1 MKRWV
6 GVVMALVA
14 AVTGLVPDGA
24 GARGVD
30 TRTSF
35 IVMLKSFDDIDAV
48 VADVTDSGGEVT
60 SVFRWAV
67 GGFAARLTGEEVR
80 HLLRDP
86 RVEGVSRN
94 KHVRKREVD
103 GRAVAR
109 AATVAAAP
117 TVEADAQYQLD
128 RIDQTNLPLNGT
140 YAPPATGAGVQIY
153 MIDTGVRA
161 THVDLAGRVI
171 HGIDVVGVDE
181 QGRPATPSDDCDG
194 HGTHTAALA
203 AGTKFG
209 VAKLA
214 TIVAVRVLDCSGE
227 GDVESVVRG
236 IDWVIK
242 HHRSGTLAVAN
253 LSLGVSA
260 DDDSKP
266 LDVAVA
272 DLLKDGIVPVTAAGN
287 DGLDA
292 CSISPGH
299 IPEVLNVGATNQNDE
314 RFTSAFGASSYGRCI
329 DLFAPGVRILSAG
342 IDSDTAEATLTGTS
356 MASPLVAGYVA
367 MIGEKNPGACPAA
380 VHDAVVAR
388 ATPNVVK
395 NAGTGSPSLLLN
407 VNDVSA
413 VDDSSPGTPSALV
426 SSPTAGGI
434 VVSWDPGCDGGA
446 DGDVTSVRVYRDK
459 ETDPMKT
466 LSVRGATRVVV
477 SGLDTDSTYR
487 VSVRRRTKFGSS
499 DWSRKSVAMRPLAL
513 KVGGKV
519 LTSNLAKSTEARVR
533 GTWTVDDANRWN
545 CHSTPGAARL
555 HFTRDA
561 PCAVSVT
568 PAYTNVPFQRVYSP
582 SETAAPSSSGG
593 GARFVY
599 VATTRRL
606 FAIDARNHVVRST
619 TVVGPA
625 DGVVTGRY
633 KLSRTVNGFSAS
645 TGSAAKSLEFREI
658 TTEFTP
664 SDLGAALSDG
674 VVYLPPPDG
683 RWFRSRI
690 GAIGTLVIVR

>member
-6 GVVMALVA
+6 GVIAALVV
-14 AVTGLVPDGA
+14 AVTAFIPDAA
-24 GARGVD
+24 GAQGVD
-30 TRTSF
+30 SRSSY
-35 IVMLKSFDDIDAV
+35 IVMLKSYDDIDSVAAV
-48 VADVTDSGGEVT
+48 VSGDGGTVT

-67 GGFAARLTGEEVR
+67 GGFAARLTNDQVQR
-80 HLLRDP
+80 LMRDP

-94 KHVRKREVD
+94 KRVRKRDVSAEASLVP
-103 GRAVAR
+103 AVE
-109 AATVAAAP
+109 T
-117 TVEADAQYQLD
+117 DAQYQLD
-128 RIDQTNLPLNGT
+128 RIDQVGLPLNGT

-161 THVDLAGRVI
+161 THSDLVGRVI
-171 HGIDVVGVDE
+171 HGIDVVGVDD

-214 TIVAVRVLDCSGE
+214 TVVAVRVLDCSGE

-260 DDDSKP
+260 DDESKP

-272 DLLKDGIVPVTAAGN
+272 DLLKDGIVPVTAGGN

-314 RFTSAFGASSYGRCI
+314 RFASAFGASSYGRCI

-342 IDSDTAEATLTGTS
+342 IESDTAEATLTGTS

-367 MIGEKNPGACPAA
+367 MIGEKNPGACPTA
-380 VHDAVVAR
+380 VHDAVVSR
-388 ATPNVVK
+388 ATPNAVK
-395 NAGTGSPSLLLN
+395 NAGAGSPSVLLN
-407 VNDVSA
+407 VTDVSA
-413 VDDSSPGTPSALV
+413 VGDSAPGTPSALV

-434 VVSWDPGCDGGA
+434 VVSWDSGCDGGA
-446 DGDVTSVRVYRDK
+446 DTDVTTVRVYRDGQTK
-459 ETDPMKT
+459 PTETMN
-466 LSVRGATRVVV
+466 VRGVTRVTVR
-477 SGLDTDSTYR
+477 GLDESSTYR
-487 VSVRRRTKFGSS
+487 VSVRRRTKFGVS
-499 DWSRKSVAMRPLAL
+499 DWSRKSVAIRPLSL

-519 LTSNLAKSTEARVR
+519 LTANLAKSTEAKVH
-533 GTWTVDDANRWN
+533 GTWTVSAANQWN
-545 CHSTPGAARL
+545 CHPTVGGARL
-555 HFTRDA
+555 HFTRNA
-561 PCAVSVT
+561 PCTVSVT
-568 PAYTNVPFQRVYSP
+568 PGYTNVAFERVYSP
-582 SETAAPSSSGG
+582 NETAAPTSSGS
-593 GARFVY
+593 GARLVY

-606 FAIDARNHVVRST
+606 FAIDARNHVLRST
-619 TVVGPA
+619 TVVGPSN
-625 DGVVTGRY
+625 GVVTGRY
-633 KLSRTVNGFSAS
+633 KLSRTADGFAAA
-645 TGSAAKSLEFREI
+645 SAAETLEFREI
-658 TTEFTP
+658 TTEFGPT
-664 SDLGAALSDG
+664 DLGAALSDG
-674 VVYLPPPDG
+674 AVYLPPPDG

-690 GAIGTLVIVR
+690 GVIGTLVIVR